1 MLIDWFTVGAQVL
14 NFLIMV
20 WLLKR
25 FLYHPILDAIDAREQ
40 RIAKELA
47 DADAKK
53 AEAAK
58 ERADFEQKNAAFGK
72 EKASLLAQ
80 ATAAANT
87 ERQRLLDAAR
97 QDATELSAKRQE
109 NLQQERLNLN
119 QEISR
124 RARQEV
130 FAIACKVLGDLA
142 DTRLEERMVAVFV
155 GRLQALS
162 ADEKQALTAALQTA
176 AKPLV
181 VRTTFDLAKSE
192 QTAAAAAIQTL
203 LGADTEIRFETAPDL
218 VSGIELSS
226 DGHKVAWSI
235 AEYLREFENSIGE
248 LLKTGGKAPGDTAS
262 SPPAQKAKTDAH

>member
-14 NFLIMV
+14 NFLILV

-53 AEAAK
+53 AEASK
-58 ERADFEQKNAAFGK
+58 ERADFEQKNAVFDK
-72 EKASLLAQ
+72 EKATLLAQ

-87 ERQRLLDAAR
+87 ERLRLLDAAR
-97 QDATELSAKRQE
+97 QDAAELSAKRQE
-109 NLQQERLNLN
+109 NLQREAQNLN

-124 RARQEV
+124 RTQQEV
-130 FAIACKVLGDLA
+130 FAIARKALDDLA
-142 DTRLEERMVAVFV
+142 GASLEERMVGIFV
-155 GRLQALS
+155 ARLQALS
-162 ADEKQALTAALQTA
+162 AGDKQDLKAALQA
-176 AKPLV
+176 AATPIV
-181 VRTTFDLAKSE
+181 VRTAFDLAQSE
-192 QTAAAAAIQTL
+192 QTTAVAAIQTL

-226 DGHKVAWSI
+226 DGHKVAWNI
-235 AEYLREFENSIGE
+235 AEYLKEFENAIGE
-248 LLKTGGKAPGDTAS
+248 LLKTGKKATGDPAAS
-262 SPPAQKAKTDAH
+262 VPVQENKADAS